1 MIHPPARRR
10 VAMYSPPPKGQGKVK
25 GKRKIGKG
33 IGGSQCGKGLL
44 GKGMGKVSAFDEWPT
59 QP

>member
-1 MIHPPARRR
+1 
-10 VAMYSPPPKGQGKVK
+10 MYWPPPKGPGKVK
-25 GKRKIGKG
+25 GKGKIGKG
-33 IGGSQCGKGLL
+33 IGGSQCGKGQL